1 MFTHFGLPEELLQL
15 VLRQQTVVLDEGGHF
30 WGTLRLIVH
39 RPVDLHV
46 TMENGQE
53 FFLSLG
59 YIHMVG
65 K

>member
-15 VLRQQTVVLDEGGHF
+15 VLWQQTVVLDEGGHF

-39 RPVDLHV
+39 RSMDLHV

-53 FFLSLG
+53 FFLSL
-59 YIHMVG
+59 
-65 K
+65 